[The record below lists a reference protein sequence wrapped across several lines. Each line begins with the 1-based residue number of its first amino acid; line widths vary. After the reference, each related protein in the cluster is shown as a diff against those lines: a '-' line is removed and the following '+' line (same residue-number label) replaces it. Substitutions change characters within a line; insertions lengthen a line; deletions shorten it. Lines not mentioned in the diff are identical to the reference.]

1 MQSALLGTSMIA
13 LATALAAPAAFA
25 ADSSGTTVE
34 EVIVTGTRTTG
45 VKAAN
50 SAAPIQ
56 LVGATALTKT
66 GATDLAT
73 ALTSAVPSLNI
84 DTTGGDMA
92 ALSIQAALRGLNPN
106 DTLVLVDGKRRHGTS
121 NLGVD
126 GGSPYSGSA
135 TVDLSFIPVSAIDHV
150 EVLTDGAAAQYG
162 TDAIAGVVNVILK
175 KSGDGGQIVGSG
187 SNHYDDQGAAG
198 SWSVN
203 KGFGLGDKGYVN
215 VSLEEHYQAYT
226 TQGVGDTRFQT
237 ASGALKTQTDP
248 VENGAFNASDF
259 PHENRVAGTPEYN
272 IYNAEFNAAYELT
285 DYAELYSFGTYG
297 YRGAEHYE
305 NYRTPNKVIGCTS
318 TFATCNPT
326 ANSSGNGVY
335 GVTYNELPFPTG
347 FDPQEAIREND
358 YSITGGLRGSVEGWH
373 YDLSSTYGSDNNQIY
388 VLDSGNA
395 QLFPILSAQSPTKI
409 APQTD
414 FYNGA
419 FIDTESTTTL
429 DLDKDFAVGLAS
441 PLNVAFGGEYR
452 RDSYTINAGEPA
464 SYFGGGA
471 QSFDGY
477 TPFDQGEHRRTNYAG
492 YIDVAVDPIEHLHV
506 DLAGRYE
513 HYSDFGDATVGKFTA
528 RYDFN
533 PKIAL
538 RGTVSTGFRA
548 PTLAEEYYSGTNV
561 SPTSAEVQLPAN
573 SAAAQVAGFSPLKPE
588 KSTSF
593 SVGFV
598 AHPID
603 RLQITA
609 DFYDIKLS
617 NRIAVT
623 GFIFGTL
630 GPDTLSQ
637 GVLNAIKAKGVTLD
651 SGLSYSGIA
660 AFTNAATTTTTGV
673 DVTANYASDFGEY
686 GHVDWTLG
694 FNYDHTQI
702 NSINALP
709 SAITSTC
716 PPANTAECA
725 GFDQFPGAPILSPSS
740 ISSLTTE
747 TPEEKAILQ
756 ALWSLDKFSVN
767 ARVSVYGPTSEE
779 NSVNS
784 EGGATFDEKI
794 NTTAIFDLDVGYK
807 LTKSIKLDVGANNLF
822 DTIPPKAPTINGKPE
837 DNGRVYSVPYGFS
850 PWGVTGGLYYGRFT
864 YTF

>member
-1 MQSALLGTSMIA
+1 MRSALLGTSMIA

-34 EVIVTGTRTTG
+34 EVIVTGTRTVG

-56 LVGATALTKT
+56 VVGATALTKT
-66 GATDLAT
+66 GATDLAS
-73 ALTSAVPSLNI
+73 ALTSDVPSLNI
-84 DTTGGDMA
+84 QTTGGDIA
-92 ALSIQAALRGLNPN
+92 ALTIEANLRGLSPN
-106 DTLVLVDGKRRHGTS
+106 DTLVLVNGKRLHNTADLVIDTGSVYT
-121 NLGVD
+121 
-126 GGSPYSGSA
+126 GGASA
-135 TVDLSFIPVSAIDHV
+135 DLSFIPVGAIDHV

-175 KSGDGGQIVGSG
+175 KSGDGGQIVGTG
-187 SNHYDDQGAAG
+187 SSHYDGQGPAG
-198 SWSVN
+198 SWSLN

-215 VSLEEHYQAYT
+215 VSLEEHYQDYT
-226 TQGVGDTRFQT
+226 TQGCGDTRFNNPDC
-237 ASGALKTQTDP
+237 SLKAGLTPPESNVTSAGDY
-248 VENGAFNASDF
+248 

-272 IYNAEFNAAYELT
+272 IYNGEFNAAYELT
-285 DYAELYSFGTYG
+285 DYAEVYAFGTYG

-305 NYRTPNKVIGCTS
+305 NYRTPNKVSGTTS
-318 TFATCNPT
+318 TGTQYYP
-326 ANSSGNGVY
+326 
-335 GVTYNELPFPTG
+335 LPTG
-347 FDPQEAIREND
+347 FDPQEAIRETD
-358 YSITGGLRGSVEGWH
+358 YSITGGLRGNVEGWH

-388 VLDSGNA
+388 VLDSANA
-395 QLFPILSAQSPTKI
+395 QLFPILAAQSPTKI

-452 RDSYTINAGEPA
+452 RDSYTINAGEPS

-492 YIDVAVDPIEHLHV
+492 YIDLAVDPITGLHTDV
-506 DLAGRYE
+506 AGRYE

-533 PKIAL
+533 KMIAL

-573 SAAAQVAGFSPLKPE
+573 SAAAQVAGFEPLKPE

-598 AHPID
+598 AHPMD

-630 GPDTLSQ
+630 GTSTVSQ
-637 GVLNAIKAKGVTLD
+637 GVLNAIAAKGVTLD

-673 DVTANYASDFGEY
+673 DVTANYASDFGDY

-709 SAITSTC
+709 SAITGSIPNNPTSQ
-716 PPANTAECA
+716 ALAA
-725 GFDQFPGAPILSPSS
+725 GFNQTPGSPILSPSS
-740 ISSLTTE
+740 ISALTTE

-756 ALWSLDKFSVN
+756 ALWSLDKFTVN

-779 NSVNS
+779 NSVNAL
-784 EGGATFDEKI
+784 GGAIFDEKI

-822 DTIPPKAPTINGKPE
+822 DTIPPKAPTINGRPE
-837 DNGRVYSVPYGFS
+837 DNGRVYGVPYGFA

>member
-1 MQSALLGTSMIA
+1 MRSALLGTSMVA

-25 ADSSGTTVE
+25 ADTSGTTVE

-56 LVGATALTKT
+56 VVGATALTKT

-73 ALTSAVPSLNI
+73 ALTSSVPSLNI

-92 ALSIQAALRGLNPN
+92 ALSIQAALRGLSPN

-135 TVDLSFIPVSAIDHV
+135 TVDLSFIPVGAIDHV

-175 KSGDGGQIVGSG
+175 KTGDGGQIIGTG
-187 SNHYDDQGAAG
+187 SNDYDRQGTAG

-203 KGFGLGDKGYVN
+203 KGFNLADRGFVN
-215 VSLEEHYQAYT
+215 VTLEEHYQDYT
-226 TQGVGDTRFQT
+226 TQGCGDTRFNT
-237 ASGALKTQTDP
+237 PNCGPKAGLTYPESGAL
-248 VENGAFNASDF
+248 NAADF
-259 PHENRVAGTPEYN
+259 PHENRVAGTPAYN
-272 IYNAEFNAAYELT
+272 LYNAEFNSAYDLGYGVEA
-285 DYAELYSFGTYG
+285 YAFGTYG

-305 NYRTPNKVIGCTS
+305 NYRTPDKV
-318 TFATCNPT
+318 
-326 ANSSGNGVY
+326 SGTGLGVGGVY
-335 GVTYNELPFPTG
+335 YPFPTG
-347 FDPQEAIREND
+347 FDPQEAIRETD
-358 YSITGGLRGSVEGWH
+358 VSFTGGFRGEAAGWH

-388 VLDSGNA
+388 VLDSANA
-395 QLFPILSAQSPTKI
+395 QLFPILQAQSTTPI
-409 APQTD
+409 VPQTN

-419 FIDTESTTTL
+419 FVDSQLTNTI
-429 DLDKDFAVGLAS
+429 DLDRNIDVGLAS

-452 RDSYTINAGEPA
+452 TESYTIDAGEPS

-477 TPFDQGEHRRTNYAG
+477 TPFDQGTHTRTNYAG
-492 YIDVAVDPIEHLHV
+492 YIDLAVDPLQGLHV
-506 DLAGRYE
+506 DVAGRYE
-513 HYSDFGDATVGKFTA
+513 HYSDFGAATVGKVTA

-533 PKIAL
+533 PMIAI
-538 RGTVSTGFRA
+538 RGTMNTGFRA

-561 SPTSAEVQLPAN
+561 SPTSAEVQLPAD
-573 SAAAQVAGFSPLKPE
+573 SPAAKVAGFSPLKPE
-588 KSTSF
+588 KSTNYSI
-593 SVGFV
+593 GFV

-609 DFYDIKLS
+609 DLYQIRLAD
-617 NRIAVT
+617 RIAVT

-637 GVLNAIKAKGVTLD
+637 GVLNAIAAKGVTLD

-660 AFTNAATTTTTGV
+660 AFTNAATTTTTGL
-673 DVTANYASDFGEY
+673 DVTANYASDFGEF

-694 FNYDHTQI
+694 FNYDHTKI
-702 NSINALP
+702 DSINTLP
-709 SAITSTC
+709 SAITGTC
-716 PPANTAECA
+716 PPANAATCA
-725 GFDQFPGAPILSPSS
+725 AFSQYPGAPILSPSA

-747 TPEEKAILQ
+747 TPQEKAILQ
-756 ALWSLDKFSVN
+756 ALWSLNKVSLN
-767 ARVSVYGPTSEE
+767 ARVSIYGPTSEN

-784 EGGATFDEKI
+784 EGGATFDERI
-794 NTTAIFDLDVGYK
+794 NTTAIFDLDLGYK
-807 LTKSIKLDVGANNLF
+807 LTKSIKLDIGANNLF
-822 DTIPPKAPTINGKPE
+822 STLPPDAPVIDGKPE
-837 DNGRVYSVPYGFS
+837 DNGRVYHVPYGFS

>member
-1 MQSALLGTSMIA
+1 MKSALLGTSMFA

-92 ALSIQAALRGLNPN
+92 ALSIQAALRGLSPN

-175 KSGDGGQIVGSG
+175 KSGDGGQIVGTG

-198 SWSVN
+198 SWSLN

-215 VSLEEHYQAYT
+215 VSLEEHYQEST
-226 TQGVGDTRFQT
+226 TQGFGDTRFQT
-237 ASGALKTQTDP
+237 PSGAFKAGQTNPEDD
-248 VENGAFNASDF
+248 NAINAPNS

-305 NYRTPNKVIGCTS
+305 NYRTPSKVSGTTQGPNGHVS
-318 TFATCNPT
+318 TGT
-326 ANSSGNGVY
+326 
-335 GVTYNELPFPTG
+335 TYYPLPVG
-347 FDPQEAIREND
+347 FDPQEAIRETD

-388 VLDSGNA
+388 VLDSANA
-395 QLFPILSAQSPTKI
+395 QLFPVLAGQSKLEI

-452 RDSYTINAGEPA
+452 RDSYTINAGEPS

-492 YIDVAVDPIEHLHV
+492 YIDLAVDPIAGLHTDV
-506 DLAGRYE
+506 AGRYE

-533 PKIAL
+533 KMIAL
-538 RGTVSTGFRA
+538 RGTVSSGFRA

-573 SAAAQVAGFSPLKPE
+573 SAAAQVAGFSQLKPE

-598 AHPID
+598 AHPMD

-673 DVTANYASDFGEY
+673 DVTANYASDFGDY

-702 NSINALP
+702 NSINTLP
-709 SAITSTC
+709 AAITGTC
-716 PPANTAECA
+716 PPANAALCA
-725 GFDQFPGAPILSPSS
+725 SFDQSPGSPILSPSS
-740 ISSLTTE
+740 ISALTTE

-756 ALWSLDKFSVN
+756 ALWSLDKFTVN

-784 EGGATFDEKI
+784 ESGATFDEKI

-837 DNGRVYSVPYGFS
+837 DNGRVYSVPYGFA